1 MRDTIQGTTTWFLN
15 GVSNSNS
22 KSKHQYTSRLYVSTA
37 HSSNYT
43 PGKNIETHIDPT
55 KNKKKRHPK
64 KKGSDSNLQP
74 LRFKGWDIDFN
85 SQWTVSLLW
94 AMHPV
99 NWSCVPRLCVD
110 LQQETFSVPGLAWLI
125 SFFGSRNA
133 MFRGCKLQITKQK
146 KTKHHFKD
154 DSNHKM
160 IALIVV
166 PASGCPCV
174 SS

>member
-55 KNKKKRHPK
+55 KTKKRHPK

-85 SQWTVSLLW
+85 SQLTVSLLW

-99 NWSCVPRLCVD
+99 NWMCSSPLRRSTAGNFQCSRPSMAHFC
-110 LQQETFSVPGLAWLI
+110 LAVKMPC
-125 SFFGSRNA
+125 FGAANCKSRN
-133 MFRGCKLQITKQK
+133 RK
-146 KTKHHFKD
+146 KNKHHFKD
-154 DSNHKM
+154 DSNHNM
-160 IALIVV
+160 IAFIVV